1 LFDHPGS
8 QSIHLLI
15 DGVFNLGQRR
25 LRMGRSPLR
34 HGGKDFLTLC
44 FPTLLQVFGLH
55 LGFLSLTLGMTPF
68 LFASVPSLG
77 PSLPPISSKQAA
89 QKNEPHPAWGADSPP
104 AGSRRFIPRL
114 ESRGLSSPFSVRKF
128 HF

>member
-8 QSIHLLI
+8 QSIDLLI

-34 HGGKDFLTLC
+34 HGGKDFLSLF

-55 LGFLSLTLGMTPF
+55 LGVLSLTLGMTPF

-77 PSLPPISSKQAA
+77 SSPPPLPSKQTA
-89 QKNEPHPAWGADSPP
+89 QNYETHPEGDPLLTDS
-104 AGSRRFIPRL
+104 
-114 ESRGLSSPFSVRKF
+114 
-128 HF
+128 